1 MVGVVITTVTTRWS
15 IIFLELPV
23 HVENFTPGAPG
34 RHSPSSLSG
43 RQDVVNVVA
52 YFINMQ
58 TL

>member
-1 MVGVVITTVTTRWS
+1 MVGVVITTLTTRWS

-34 RHSPSSLSG
+34 RSSPSSLSG

-52 YFINMQ
+52 KCI
-58 TL
+58 